1 MAKRT
6 MIQIAGDLL
15 VVARNF
21 KHPNLFMC
29 VDYAGHV
36 DSLEVDISNRSD
48 CVSQIRFSIYLNQF
62 TAEKM
67 KLFVNGIKKITNALS
82 NGVDIV
88 AYLPFYGTSQDWNI
102 NADTLVE
109 SERMCLNEKKNVS
122 H

>member
-1 MAKRT
+1 MKRT
-6 MIQIAGDLL
+6 MTQIAGDLI
-15 VVARNF
+15 VISRSF
-21 KHPNLFMC
+21 KHPNLYMH
-29 VDYAGHV
+29 VEYAGHV
-36 DSLEVDISNRSD
+36 DSLFVYIANRSD
-48 CVSQIRFSIYLNQF
+48 YESQIRFSVYLNEF
-62 TAEKM
+62 TVEKM

-102 NADTLVE
+102 NADTLVK